1 MWLKFELVRLL
12 LVWHIFETCRVT
24 LTVYWFFGYLTMIFN
39 WLESNVG
46 NRLNE
51 LWKKLLV
58 HFSQIFFLK
67 RLRKTAIVTQQVFG
81 HDLNS
86 GIRSMNWC

>member
-46 NRLNE
+46 NRLNV

-58 HFSQIFFLK
+58 HFSQFFFPEATEEN
-67 RLRKTAIVTQQVFG
+67 RDCHSTGFWA
-81 HDLNS
+81 
-86 GIRSMNWC
+86 